1 MLCNLL
7 KLSIDGSELLE
18 RDDKCNIHKLM
29 VLILE
34 LVVGIVVK
42 MLGGVPFTNMTN
54 NDYVSLE
61 FTYEK
66 IEFK

>member
-34 LVVGIVVK
+34 TELITLIIS
-42 MLGGVPFTNMTN
+42 MRWL
-54 NDYVSLE
+54 LE
-61 FTYEK
+61 LWLK
-66 IEFK
+66 C